1 MTPTKVAVGSEESLL
16 ISASSL
22 LGNLFTDEALVVAC
36 SLGKMNKIKTT
47 FLLDIEATSIA
58 FINLEMTRHV
68 CDVLKIS
75 FIQLAKLK
83 PIKKFDSKPAPSI
96 THAIYSML
104 IVQSHIELLA
114 LFLITKLGQHPL
126 IFGKF
131 WMRKY
136 NAILDMSCDKLAFW
150 PGYCQHLGALTLVVN
165 IPIESH
171 FSTSMYLRTSTTM
184 SLASYVENPTTSAIA
199 LAKPQK
205 SKKSIK
211 IPPAIPSVWLAYW
224 SISKLVDSKR
234 ERYVVSAKY
243 ILKPAMT
250 PKPAPPIDETKLLD
264 LVFIGTMPF
273 QYLVKQKDVEIFAV
287 FMRDIKN
294 KLNAI
299 LMKDIKY
306 QLNKMAKTSTNPKT
320 MIPKEYH
327 EFLNIFLKE
336 ALNTLLSHLKY
347 NHQIRLLE
355 GYRDYGHS
363 LFSKISESK
372 LQFVKKFLEK
382 YLKKRFIKA
391 NSAPCLLWI
400 MLAAKPGGGIRFCI
414 NYRYLNKLTNKD
426 AYPIPLI
433 KKTLAQL
440 KNAKVFTKIDFYQAF
455 HKLRLAADLEDLTM
469 FALQFGAFK
478 WKILSFEL
486 TEELANWQWF
496 INNVL
501 WEYLNKF
508 CIAYLDNIL
517 IYSSNL
523 KEYKEHLRLV
533 LAKLCEFGIQANVDK
548 CKFYVTKTKYLRL
561 IISTEGI
568 KMDPAKIKAIRQ
580 WDMSMCVREVQ
591 LFIEFCN
598 FYK

>member
-1 MTPTKVAVGSEESLL
+1 
-16 ISASSL
+16 
-22 LGNLFTDEALVVAC
+22 
-36 SLGKMNKIKTT
+36 
-47 FLLDIEATSIA
+47 
-58 FINLEMTRHV
+58 
-68 CDVLKIS
+68 
-75 FIQLAKLK
+75 
-83 PIKKFDSKPAPSI
+83 
-96 THAIYSML
+96 ML

-126 IFGKF
+126 ILGKS

-150 PGYCQHLGALTLVVN
+150 PRYCQHLGALTSIVN
-165 IPIESH
+165 IPVESH
-171 FSTSMYLRTSTTM
+171 FSTSMYFRTSATM
-184 SLASYVENPTTSAIA
+184 SLASHVKNPTTSAMA

-211 IPPAIPSVWLAYW
+211 IPSAIPNVWLAYW
-224 SISKLVDSKR
+224 SVSKLVDSKR
-234 ERYVVSAKY
+234 ERYVVPAKH
-243 ILKPAMT
+243 ILKSATT
-250 PKPAPPIDETKLLD
+250 PKPAPPIDKTKSLD
-264 LVFIGTMPF
+264 LVFIGTTPF

-287 FMRDIKN
+287 FMQDIKN

-306 QLNKMAKTSTNPKT
+306 QLNKIAKTSINPKT
-320 MIPKEYH
+320 MIPEEYH

-336 ALNTLLSHLKY
+336 ALDTLLPHLKY
-347 NHQIRLLE
+347 DHQIRLLE

-455 HKLRLAADLEDLTM
+455 HKLKLAADLEDLTT

-478 WKILSFEL
+478 WKVLSFEL
-486 TEELANWQWF
+486 TGGLASWQRF

-523 KEYKEHLRLV
+523 KEHKEHLQLV
-533 LAKLCEFGIQANVDK
+533 LAKLWEFSIQVNVDK

-568 KMDPAKIKAIRQ
+568 KIDPAKIKAIRQ
-580 WDMSMCVREVQ
+580 WDMPMCVREV
-591 LFIEFCN
+591 
-598 FYK
+598 